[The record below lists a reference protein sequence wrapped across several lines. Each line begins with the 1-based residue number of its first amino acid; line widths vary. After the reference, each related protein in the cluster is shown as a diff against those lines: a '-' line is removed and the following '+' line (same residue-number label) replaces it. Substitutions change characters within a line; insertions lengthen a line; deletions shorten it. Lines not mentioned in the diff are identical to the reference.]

1 MTEVFKQVAPN
12 LLHWQHDISEVLLQ
26 YPCGLMLYTEKKK
39 WAGSWHRNAGW
50 LFPTSE
56 DQAEDRFEA
65 IELRKKLTVKSWLVS
80 TSTGLT
86 TEKMEKERNS
96 SWPEA

>member
-39 WAGSWHRNAGW
+39 WAGSWHRNA
-50 LFPTSE
+50 S
-56 DQAEDRFEA
+56 
-65 IELRKKLTVKSWLVS
+65 
-80 TSTGLT
+80 
-86 TEKMEKERNS
+86 
-96 SWPEA
+96 